1 MSFSVF
7 LVYTSWEKKQPKTKT
22 NLIHRTFDSVP
33 PVLGNKNTLPPLPLP
48 RILHKSTIRCCRF
61 FLSHLVDLYHLTNF
75 LKQMLRGDPKVD
87 AISTRYCAI
96 ASLPHTLRHNMPLTV
111 KMSPRWSGPKGAK
124 TKTSNRFFEQKI
136 INEPE
141 ERAKL
146 NFLHLQ
152 PPKKK
157 YKNGRIFYFS
167 SPLKGHWNNWAWIIV
182 VYLGQLCTF
191 APDITWYE
199 EDASTGGWKSYCSL
213 TMWFRS
219 AKSEYAKEP
228 F

>member
-1 MSFSVF
+1 M
-7 LVYTSWEKKQPKTKT
+7 
-22 NLIHRTFDSVP
+22 
-33 PVLGNKNTLPPLPLP
+33 LPILPLASRWFVSP
-48 RILHKSTIRCCRF
+48 DPLSSSRSIGSWPGGYVGSNWNGWTPLITLNRY
-61 FLSHLVDLYHLTNF
+61 FL

-136 INEPE
+136 INQPE

-146 NFLHLQ
+146 IFFNTYSHL
-152 PPKKK
+152 KKK

-167 SPLKGHWNNWAWIIV
+167 SPLRTTTTTLSTTTGSELLGTAQAQPVNFV
-182 VYLGQLCTF
+182 VVVS
-191 APDITWYE
+191 
-199 EDASTGGWKSYCSL
+199 STTPNKVESRRPAIHKL
-213 TMWFRS
+213 RQV
-219 AKSEYAKEP
+219 
-228 F
+228 